1 MKNLSTVIRALE
13 QCHQD
18 IKYRDCDC
26 CEYASAGS
34 ECERCLMKDALDLLK
49 DYRRRLGKCH
59 NCAHGSLCV
68 DEDGEYIGCDVK
80 DLDKCNPFGNCPCWE
95 PKEWTE

>member
-1 MKNLSTVIRALE
+1 MEKLNSVIRVV
-13 QCHQD
+13 
-18 IKYRDCDC
+18 
-26 CEYASAGS
+26 
-34 ECERCLMKDALDLLK
+34 ERCSPEGCWEKCPYYKNSDCQGSLRKDILDLLK

-80 DLDKCNPFGNCPCWE
+80 DLDKCNPFGNCPYWE
-95 PKEWTE
+95 PKE